1 MLDYVTIGQGRLTN
15 EFSDKPRLL
24 GVVNAMLTPL
34 AEVETLAD
42 QVQTQRW
49 VDTAVGVQLDGIGY
63 IVGET
68 RLGRDDDDYRTAI
81 MFRIFANTSN
91 ATPEDLIKGLRL
103 LTTPDDI
110 QYIEQYPATAML
122 FTNGPAPQ
130 VTAINEIFGYG
141 NGTAN
146 TFQLTYNGSPLYTVA
161 NPLIYRNDWQ
171 GNQLLYAT
179 TRTNLLPNSSWA
191 ASWSNTNVSVASDA
205 AIAPDGSPTADTVTR
220 TSTAAAYVFENLAKA
235 ATPTQYTA
243 SIFVKKGVGNYF
255 PFRLDG
261 QSGSN
266 AANVIFNLNTG
277 TIDTAASAVGTYTG
291 ASAIIVAA
299 GGGWYRVTLTATSGP
314 ESGVQVIYSPS
325 TVSQQVDGGQSANGA
340 SCAVWGAQL
349 EIGTTLTSYIPT
361 TTSPVTVTDY
371 TITNGL
377 IALSSPPILGSSL
390 SWSGSGWFPIAN
402 GNIQQ
407 IIQSLA
413 PAAISNVAIMVSY
426 SWATPFR
433 FGLSSP
439 SGELFVD
446 SDVDYL
452 EANGSDIQVQL
463 NSAYSGSTFAGI
475 AAADIDVGGFMLDV
489 GGPTLAI
496 NSPNFDTIIGN
507 NYQLVGVF
515 E

>member
-15 EFSDKPRLL
+15 EFSDKPCIL

-68 RLGRDDDDYRTAI
+68 RLGRDDDDYQTAI

-122 FTNGPAPQ
+122 FTNGPVIPVGLQ
-130 VTAINEIFGYG
+130 
-141 NGTAN
+141 
-146 TFQLTYNGSPLYTVA
+146 
-161 NPLIYRNDWQ
+161 
-171 GNQLLYAT
+171 AT
-179 TRTNLLPNSSWA
+179 
-191 ASWSNTNVSVASDA
+191 
-205 AIAPDGSPTADTVTR
+205 
-220 TSTAAAYVFENLAKA
+220 
-235 ATPTQYTA
+235 
-243 SIFVKKGVGNYF
+243 
-255 PFRLDG
+255 
-261 QSGSN
+261 
-266 AANVIFNLNTG
+266 
-277 TIDTAASAVGTYTG
+277 
-291 ASAIIVAA
+291 
-299 GGGWYRVTLTATSGP
+299 
-314 ESGVQVIYSPS
+314 
-325 TVSQQVDGGQSANGA
+325 
-340 SCAVWGAQL
+340 
-349 EIGTTLTSYIPT
+349 
-361 TTSPVTVTDY
+361 
-371 TITNGL
+371 
-377 IALSSPPILGSSL
+377 
-390 SWSGSGWFPIAN
+390 
-402 GNIQQ
+402 
-407 IIQSLA
+407 IQSLA

-439 SGELFVD
+439 PGELFVD